1 MQNHETYRLFA
12 RNDFHIN
19 QLFQSFFRNGV
30 SDANGHGFKTIYHQS
45 IANDAVNIVLNREE
59 VIKANAINTEKQLL
73 LAFEVEQFERFE
85 LQEIEKNIKKQLK
98 QEFKDMEIEVSYDPK
113 IMLEIEK
120 VQEKIKLEEMDK
132 DTLKK
137 EMKHIVKLKHEK
149 T

>member
-1 MQNHETYRLFA
+1 MKRIVCLLGMIFILLSCSNHSSETEHPMPTDMASKPF
-12 RNDFHIN
+12 I
-19 QLFQSFFRNGV
+19 S
-30 SDANGHGFKTIYHQS
+30 QS

-120 VQEKIKLEEMDK
+120 VQEKIKSEEMDK

-137 EMKHIVKLKHEK
+137 EMKRIVKLKHEK